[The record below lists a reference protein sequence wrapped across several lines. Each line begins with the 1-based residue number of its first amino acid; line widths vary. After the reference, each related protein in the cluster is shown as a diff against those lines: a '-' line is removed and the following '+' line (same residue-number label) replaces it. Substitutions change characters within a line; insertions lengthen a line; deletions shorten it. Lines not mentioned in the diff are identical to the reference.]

1 MINIREIILNI
12 LIEYDRDG
20 NRKPSLLK
28 DTLEKYDYLDTRD
41 KSFIKRVTEG
51 CLERNIQID
60 YIIDSYAKTPVRQMQ
75 PFRVEFYSLTVMK
88 KKNAKS
94 KLAKSA

>member
-75 PFRVEFYSLTVMK
+75 PFRVEFLSLIHI
-88 KKNAKS
+88 
-94 KLAKSA
+94 